1 MSFNQILQKLGFSDK
16 KAKIYLTLLQVGE
29 MSASE
34 IAKET
39 KIVRTTVYD
48 ILNDLIKDEFVG
60 VITDRKDKKT
70 FMAGDP
76 ERLVD
81 FVDEQEKAVALQK
94 TALDQKQDQLKELI
108 PQLRALSDEV
118 IGKPK
123 TSFYDG
129 AKGLVEALNF
139 CLTSKQPVMIYGSL
153 EPWNRW
159 MPDHF
164 EWYVSEAAKRKVDIR
179 RIDQKTIN
187 KLRGADVEAD
197 GGWPVR
203 LLPVGFNLP
212 GFSLIYGD
220 RILQA
225 SVQRPLATI
234 IEDKELVAS
243 QKTVYELFWQFLREK

>member
-1 MSFNQILQKLGFSDK
+1 MSFNQILQKMGFSDK
-16 KAKIYLTLLQVGE
+16 KARIYLTLLQHGE

-60 VITDRKDKKT
+60 ALTDRKDKKT
-70 FMAGDP
+70 FIAGDP

-81 FVDEQEKAVALQK
+81 FVDVQEKAMALQK
-94 TALDQKQDQLKELI
+94 KALEVKQDQLKELV

-123 TSFYDG
+123 THFYDG
-129 AKGLVEALNF
+129 AKGLVQALNF
-139 CLTSKQPVMIYGSL
+139 CLTCKQPVMIYGSL

-164 EWYVSEAAKRKVDIR
+164 EWYAAEAAKRKVDIR
-179 RIDQKTIN
+179 RIDQKTIG
-187 KLRGADVEAD
+187 KLRGIEVEVD

-225 SVQRPLATI
+225 SFQRPMATI
-234 IEDKELVAS
+234 IEDKELAAS